1 VLVLV
6 VGKLV
11 FGEQI
16 CLSRGLYECNT
27 QELPLRPLLL
37 ASSVWLV
44 SVTAFGQSS
53 SHAARARKL
62 NGELV
67 VGLPSDTRVT
77 QLPVTHVSLYKNG
90 VGFFEHAG
98 RVVGDGAVTIDL
110 TSAQLNDVLQSL
122 TAIDLNGGRITGA
135 TYNSTTPL
143 DQQLQALPLSLGTEP
158 TQQDLFNS
166 LRGTRVEVTG
176 GGATTTGRILSLEER
191 TVPGMSDESKPMIA
205 RRFLTVVSDA
215 GTRTLELTTAT
226 TVRLLDIGL
235 RSDLDMYLKLLD
247 RNRTEGVRHLTL
259 TDRGT
264 GARDLRVSFL
274 SEVPVWKS
282 TYRILFTE
290 GLQFNGAVPPK
301 KIETATLQG
310 FSVVDN
316 TTGEDWKNVQLSLIA
331 GSPQSFLQ
339 PLAQPI
345 YARRPEVPIAQDA
358 QLAPQT
364 HASGVDSADAPH
376 AVAGVAGMSGVG
388 IGIGSGSGVSGG
400 VMGGVGTGAGGNL
413 GGGAKLV
420 GGPPRAGSAHSV
432 VVNSAAPMV
441 PYETVAS
448 NSIVPN
454 ATTAG
459 FDDFFAYNLTD
470 PVTIPRNG
478 SALVPILQTKIQS
491 ERVTLWSPSEPT
503 PLRALWVSNSSDLT
517 LDRGSFSIVENG
529 AFGGEGL
536 LETIHPG
543 ERRLLSYAVDRAV
556 RVSVDHR
563 NDGHR
568 VTIIAVSKG
577 ILRATSAEVAE
588 VEYLVHNAAPEARAV
603 IVEQPRRVGWEL
615 DSDPKPEETTP
626 AAYRFRVATEPKETV
641 GLHIGERHTFEQHF
655 RLVDSTDQQLTV
667 FLQNAKASPAVMQQ
681 FEPVFAAKR
690 VVAALDVRIGDKQN
704 AINQLVEDQKR
715 LRDNL
720 GALKGSAEERSLAK
734 RYTTELNAQEDTL
747 ATLRRDLAG
756 LEQQRQSAEMD
767 LRNKIDSFSM
777 EEKIDS

>member
-1 VLVLV
+1 LRFLLWSAFSVL
-6 VGKLV
+6 
-11 FGEQI
+11 F
-16 CLSRGLYECNT
+16 LSANAFKQTSAHATGLRE
-27 QELPLRPLLL
+27 R
-37 ASSVWLV
+37 
-44 SVTAFGQSS
+44 SS
-53 SHAARARKL
+53 SLAAVSSKE
-62 NGELV
+62 GKV
-67 VGLPSDTRVT
+67 TR
-77 QLPVTHVSLYKNG
+77 LPVTHVSLYKNG

-98 RVVGDGAVTIDL
+98 RVTGDGSVTIDL

-135 TYNSTTPL
+135 SYNSTTPL
-143 DQQLQALPLSLGTEP
+143 DQQLQALPLSLGAEP
-158 TQQDLFNS
+158 TQQDLYNA

-176 GGATTTGRILSLEER
+176 AGVTIAGRILSLEER
-191 TVPGMSDESKPMIA
+191 SVAGASDESKPMPA

-215 GTRTLELTTAT
+215 GTRTVELTQATA
-226 TVRLLDIGL
+226 VRLLDTGL
-235 RSDLDMYLKLLD
+235 RSDLDTYLELLD

-264 GARDLRVSFL
+264 GVRDLRVSFL

-282 TYRILFTE
+282 TYRILFTD
-290 GLQFNGAVPPK
+290 GLEFHGAIPPT
-301 KIETATLQG
+301 KIQTATLQG

-358 QLAPQT
+358 QLTPQT
-364 HASGVDSADAPH
+364 HASGVDSENAPPV
-376 AVAGVAGMSGVG
+376 VAGVAGMSGVSMG
-388 IGIGSGSGVSGG
+388 NGSGSGVAGG
-400 VMGGVGTGAGGNL
+400 VMGGIGTGYGGNT
-413 GGGAKLV
+413 GGGARAV
-420 GGPPRAGSAHSV
+420 GGAARVSHGV
-432 VVNSAAPMV
+432 MLNSTAPMV

-454 ATTAG
+454 TTTAA

-478 SALVPILQTKIQS
+478 SALVPILQAKIQS

-503 PLRALWVSNSSDLT
+503 PLRALWVTNSSDLT

-543 ERRLLSYAVDRAV
+543 ERRLLSYAADQAV
-556 RVSVDHR
+556 HVSVDHR
-563 NDGHR
+563 NDSHR
-568 VTIIAVSKG
+568 ITILAVSKG
-577 ILRATSAEVAE
+577 VLRATSAEVAE
-588 VEYLVHNAAPEARAV
+588 VEYVVHNAAPDARMV
-603 IVEQPRRVGWEL
+603 IVEQPRRAGWEL

-626 AAYRFRVATEPKETV
+626 EAYRFRVATAPRETV
-641 GLHIGERHTFEQHF
+641 RLHIGERHTFEQHF

-667 FLQNAKASPAVMQQ
+667 FLQNAKASPAVRQQ

-690 VVAALDVRIGDKQN
+690 AVAALDVQIGDKQN
-704 AINQLVEDQKR
+704 AIHQLVDDQKR

-720 GALKGSAEERSLAK
+720 GTLKGSAEERSLAK
-734 RYTTELNAQEDTL
+734 RYTAELNTQEDTL
-747 ATLRRDLAG
+747 ATLRRDLVA
-756 LEQQRQSAEMD
+756 LEQQRQGAEAD
-767 LRNKIDSFSM
+767 LSNKIDSFSI
-777 EEKIDS
+777 EEKIGS